1 MIDTKAMEDKWK
13 KYWFNN
19 DIFKFKKGIKNYTI
33 DTQAPSIS
41 GLVVAISMPLK
52 LI

>member
-19 DIFKFKKGIKNYTI
+19 DTFKFKKGIKNYTI
-33 DTQAPSIS
+33 DTGPQQFP
-41 GLVVAISMPLK
+41 GKCM
-52 LI
+52 